1 MIDAPRI
8 QSRSELTA
16 MIIDFTSKGGAV
28 REFKRGFTSDWRYL
42 RDLLQGFG
50 YEVKIEKSWYIVRK
64 IGQGGRPK
72 RLGRTAAIKAIDEI
86 LVAHGLQPFMITK
99 HEFLEARP

>member
-16 MIIDFTSKGGAV
+16 MIIDFTTKGGAV

-42 RDLLQGFG
+42 RDLLHGFG

-86 LVAHGLQPFMITK
+86 LLANGLQPFQIGG
-99 HEFLEARP
+99 RNV